1 MAHRGVGALC
11 RSLFW
16 APENAGLRCGVYTLV
31 SLDVAAGL
39 KSEADAKVL

>member
-1 MAHRGVGALC
+1 MGAPS

-31 SLDVAAGL
+31 SLDLATGL